1 MTGKKYRIGK
11 GTYAYLQMNPV
22 DKILRDKGLDP
33 QGDAQMF
40 HTQNCLRRIVKYMPY
55 DTGMF
60 VKTTIAQ
67 TNIRQP
73 YIISDTP
80 FAKYIFFGKVMH
92 PIQKGYGPFPTAEGE
107 FRYRKG
113 AILEPTDIPLKYDTT
128 KNALAGPRWDQRL
141 SAAEGDVLA
150 QELENYMKLKGG
162 R

>member
-1 MTGKKYRIGK
+1 MHQKYRIDK
-11 GTYAYLQMNPV
+11 NTYAYLEMNSV
-22 DKILRDKGLDP
+22 DKILKDKGLDP
-33 QGDAQMF
+33 QGDAQMY
-40 HTQNCLRRIVKYMPY
+40 HTQNCLRRIKKYMPK
-55 DTGMF
+55 DTEMF
-60 VKTTIAQ
+60 IKTTIAQ

-80 FAKYIFFGKVMH
+80 FAKYLFYGKVMR
-92 PIQKGYGPFPTAEGE
+92 PIQKGYGPFMTDEG

-150 QELENYMKLKGG
+150 RDLENYMKLKGG